1 MVVAEFTITPVVG
14 GELTPFINA
23 AVDEVKKS
31 GLKYEVD
38 AMGTT
43 VEGDLDRI
51 VEVVRNAHQAVKNM
65 GAKRVLTEIRIDDKS
80 PSITMEEEVA
90 AYRGSV

>member
-1 MVVAEFTITPVVG
+1 MPVVAEFTVTPLVE
-14 GELTPFINA
+14 GEMKPYVDA

-43 VEGDLDRI
+43 VEGDLD
-51 VEVVRNAHQAVKNM
+51 EVMDTVKRAHNAVRQK
-65 GAKRVLTEIRIDDKS
+65 GARRFFTEVRIDEK
-80 PSITMEEEVA
+80 EEGTTIEDELED
-90 AYRGSV
+90 YR